1 MFELKVKTHF
11 AAAHQL
17 KMVGAKCENLHG
29 HNWKIEVCIAG
40 DKLNKAGVLV
50 DFGIIKQH
58 LSAVMQ
64 TLDHKFLNELEFF
77 SQDNPPSSENI
88 AVYIADKLQALI
100 HDQDIRISSVTAWES
115 ENAAAK
121 YIPSLAD
128 TKP

>member
-29 HNWKIEVCIAG
+29 HNWKIEVCITG
-40 DKLNKAGVLV
+40 DSLNQAGVLV

-77 SQDNPPSSENI
+77 AEDNQPSSENI

-100 HDQDIRISSVTAWES
+100 QDKDIRVSSVTAYES

-121 YIPSLAD
+121 YMP
-128 TKP
+128 PM

>member
-29 HNWKIEVCIAG
+29 HNWKIEVCITG
-40 DKLNKAGVLV
+40 DSLNQAGVLV

-77 SQDNPPSSENI
+77 AQDNQPSSENI

-100 HDQDIRISSVTAWES
+100 QDKDIRVSSVTAYES

-121 YIPSLAD
+121 YMP
-128 TKP
+128 PM

>member
-29 HNWKIEVCIAG
+29 HNWKIEVCITG
-40 DKLNKAGVLV
+40 DSLNQAGVLV

-64 TLDHKFLNELEFF
+64 TLDHKFLNELKFF
-77 SQDNPPSSENI
+77 SEDNQPSSENI

-100 HDQDIRISSVTAWES
+100 QDKDIRVSSVTAYES

-121 YIPSLAD
+121 YMP
-128 TKP
+128 PM